1 MKIVRA
7 LLFCFLPI
15 LSLHGQNVVTDWAS
29 LIQPAVTATAP
40 GPPNNIILFTTI
52 QLAVYDATVAIE
64 GGYEPFVASIQAS
77 QQADVR
83 AAVATAAWRTARTRL
98 AASQQPYLDA
108 AYATYLSTISAGP
121 ARDAGVQ
128 VGEQAAAAVIAS
140 RANDGFNVTP
150 AYQCSSVPPPV
161 GEFEPNGGCGTQPVG
176 TNISQMQPFALKDRT
191 QFQPNGPPPLRSN
204 VYTRDFEETRD
215 FGRSNSSVRT
225 ADQTDIAYFWQFIA
239 THNNLIHLAI
249 AEGLDVRDTA
259 RFFALVYT
267 SMADA
272 AIAGFDAKYHYRFWR
287 PRTAIPRAAED
298 GNPDTDPDPTWTPL
312 ISVNHPEYPSA
323 HSFITTAMADA
334 IAKILGT
341 SRITWTLQS
350 GPNPLLVK
358 TERTYYDLNT
368 MLAEMY
374 NARVWA
380 GLHWRNSTFEGAALG
395 RKVADYI
402 EAHFFRRADAKR

>member
-1 MKIVRA
+1 MKILA
-7 LLFCFLPI
+7 SFCFLP
-15 LSLHGQNVVTDWAS
+15 LFCLHGQNVVTDWAA
-29 LIQPAVTATAP
+29 LIQPAVVATAP
-40 GPPNNIILFTTI
+40 GPPNNVILYTTI

-64 GGYEPFVASIQAS
+64 GGYKPFFGSIQAS
-77 QQADVR
+77 VSADVR

-98 AASQQPYLDA
+98 AASQQPYLDTT
-108 AYATYLSTISAGP
+108 YATYLATIPTGP

-128 VGEQAAAAVIAS
+128 VGEHAAAAVIAG

-161 GEFEPNGGCGTQPVG
+161 GEFEPNGGCGTLPVG
-176 TNISQMQPFALKDRT
+176 TNVSQMKPFALRDRT

-204 VYTRDFEETRD
+204 VYTRDFEETREI
-215 FGRSNSSVRT
+215 GRSNSTLRT
-225 ADQTDIAYFWQFIA
+225 AEQTDIAYFWQFVA
-239 THNNLIHLAI
+239 AHTNLINLALTQ
-249 AEGLDVRDTA
+249 GLSVRDSA

-267 SMADA
+267 VMADG

-298 GNPDTDPDPTWTPL
+298 GNPDTDQDPTWTPL

-334 IAKILGT
+334 ITKVLGT
-341 SRITWTLQS
+341 SKITWSLQS
-350 GPNPLLVK
+350 GPSPLLVK

-368 MLAEMY
+368 MLDEMY
-374 NARVWA
+374 NARIWA
-380 GLHWRNSTFEGAALG
+380 GLHWRNSAFEGAALG

-402 EAHFFRRADAKR
+402 EAHFFQRTDGER